1 MATKTYYAKLDCFSA
16 PTNVEHIA
24 GEAFEN
30 FCEFMTYLSASDKV
44 TLITWN
50 SGSSAP
56 TGSFT
61 SRTYP
66 DGNLPFGRGAHAV
79 WRINTSST
87 RNWEW
92 YLYTQVVSGSAAVA
106 NESFNSPIVHY
117 SYANMFNDSSA
128 RGVIMQAAVC
138 FSGSTSFN
146 PWNGTISQGNSTAGT
161 PRWVSGALDRT
172 LYVLPR
178 SNDLGGTHATN
189 RNNSIDMFY
198 KASSATQL
206 RYNFI
211 FDGDAFSFYYVDVA
225 TPNAYVPIYVGP
237 FELRNSLTG
246 SGICTGSYG
255 FTMYRGYNAN
265 IPILAT
271 NFGDTAGSNFD
282 PQGGIAIPIGTLV
295 SGSKGAI
302 ANITQTFGSTTYQ
315 PNYYTGKYDEFPVMI
330 GVNENPNFGLLGQ
343 FNYGLMRVVVGT
355 LSNDSVSDLSRAVFA
370 SGLGTIGNRM
380 ISVPWTGSLAPAA
393 SYSRS
398 GSNFTWTKDYG

>member
-16 PTNVEHIA
+16 PTNVEQIS

-30 FCEFMTYLSASDKV
+30 FCEFMTYVSASNMA

-50 SGSSAP
+50 SGSAAP

-61 SRTYP
+61 ARTYP
-66 DGNLPFGRGAHAV
+66 DGNLPFGRGAHAI

-92 YLYTQVVSGSAAVA
+92 YLYAQVVSGSAAIA
-106 NESFNSPIVHY
+106 NETFNQPIVGNA
-117 SYANMFNDSSA
+117 STNFNNDSTA
-128 RGVIMQAAVC
+128 RGIAFQAAVC

-146 PWNGTISQGNSTAGT
+146 PWNGTISQGNSTAAT
-161 PRWVSGALDRT
+161 PRWVPGALDRT
-172 LYVLPR
+172 MYVLPR

-189 RNNSIDMFY
+189 RNNSLFLYYNDVTSGR
-198 KASSATQL
+198 KT

-211 FDGDAFSFYYVDVA
+211 FDGDALLTMLSWDNQNYAV
-225 TPNAYVPIYVGP
+225 TYVGP

-255 FTMYRGYNAN
+255 FIASVGYGGSNT
-265 IPILAT
+265 LAI
-271 NFGDTAGSNFD
+271 NSVFGDTAGSTINNN
-282 PQGGIAIPIGTLV
+282 GGIAVPIGVLV

-302 ANITQTFGSTTYQ
+302 ANVTQTFNSVTYQ
-315 PNYYTGKYDEFPVMI
+315 PNYFTSKYDEFPVMV
-330 GVNENPNFGLLGQ
+330 GVSETPNFGLLGQ
-343 FNYGLMRVVVGT
+343 FNYGLLRLTYGT
-355 LSNDSVSDLSRAVFA
+355 QCEDSVSDLSRAII
-370 SGLGTIGNRM
+370 GGTATIANAK
-380 ISVPWTGSLAPAA
+380 ISIPWTGSLAPAS

>member
-16 PTNVEHIA
+16 PTNVEQIA

-61 SRTYP
+61 SRTFP
-66 DGNLPFGRGAHAV
+66 DGNLPFGRGAHAL

-92 YLYTQVVSGSAAVA
+92 YLYAQVVSGSAAIA
-106 NESFNSPIVHY
+106 NETFNQPIVGNASTNFY
-117 SYANMFNDSSA
+117 NSSTF
-128 RGVIMQAAVC
+128 RGIAFQAAVC

-146 PWNGTISQGNSTAGT
+146 PWNGTVSQGNSTAAN
-161 PRWVSGALDRT
+161 PRWVSGALDRAM
-172 LYVLPR
+172 YVLPR
-178 SNDLGGTHATN
+178 SNDLGGTHATS
-189 RNNSIDMFY
+189 RNNSLPLYYNDTT
-198 KASSATQL
+198 ANRRT

-211 FDGDAFSFYYVDVA
+211 FDGDALLTMLSFDNSQYA
-225 TPNAYVPIYVGP
+225 LAYVGP

-255 FTMYRGYNAN
+255 FVCASGGTSTTM
-265 IPILAT
+265 PI
-271 NFGDTAGSNFD
+271 NSVFGDTAGSTINYN
-282 PQGGIAIPIGTLV
+282 GGIGVPIGVLV

-302 ANITQTFGSTTYQ
+302 ANITSTFGSTTYQ
-315 PNYYTGKYDEFPVMI
+315 PNYFTGKYDEFPIMV
-330 GVNENPNFGLLGQ
+330 GVSENPNFGLLGQ
-343 FNYGLMRVVVGT
+343 FNYGLIRLTYGT
-355 LSNDSVSDLSRAVFA
+355 QSEDSVSSLDRAII
-370 SGLGTIGNRM
+370 GNDITIGNSK
-380 ISVPWTGSLAPAA
+380 ISIPWTGSLAPAA

>member
-92 YLYTQVVSGSAAVA
+92 YLYAQVVSGSAAVA
-106 NESFNSPIVHY
+106 NETFNQPIVGNA
-117 SYANMFNDSSA
+117 SANIYNNSSF
-128 RGVIMQAAVC
+128 RGIAFQAAVC
-138 FSGSTSFN
+138 VSGSSSLN
-146 PWNGTISQGNSTAGT
+146 PWNGTISQGNSTAAN

-172 LYVLPR
+172 MYVLPR
-178 SNDLGGTHATN
+178 SNDLGGTHATS
-189 RNNSIDMFY
+189 RNNSLPLYYNDTT
-198 KASSATQL
+198 ANRRT

-211 FDGDAFSFYYVDVA
+211 FDGDALLVVLSWDNQNYN
-225 TPNAYVPIYVGP
+225 TTYVGP

-255 FTMYRGYNAN
+255 FICSSGYSTATA
-265 IPILAT
+265 PI
-271 NFGDTAGSNFD
+271 NSVFGDTAGSTINVN
-282 PQGGIAIPIGTLV
+282 GGIGVPIGVLV

-302 ANITQTFGSTTYQ
+302 ANIIQTFGSTTYQ
-315 PNYYTGKYDEFPVMI
+315 PNYFTSKYDEFPIMV
-330 GVNENPNFGLLGQ
+330 GVSESPNFGLLGQ
-343 FNYGLMRVVVGT
+343 FNYGLIRLTYGT
-355 LSNDSVSDLSRAVFA
+355 QCEDSISNLSRAII
-370 SGLGTIGNRM
+370 GGTTTLTDGK
-380 ISVPWTGSLAPAA
+380 ISIPWTGSLAPGT